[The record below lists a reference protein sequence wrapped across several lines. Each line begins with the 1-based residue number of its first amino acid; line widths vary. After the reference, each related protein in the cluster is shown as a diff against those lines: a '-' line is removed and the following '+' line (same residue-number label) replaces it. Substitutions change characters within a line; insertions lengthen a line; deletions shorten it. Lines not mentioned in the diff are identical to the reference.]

1 MPRKI
6 LALACVVVG
15 LHIIE
20 ALTLGTSTLGSF
32 LANGLQIFACGLAV
46 AMAFGACRRGRGL
59 SRPFWLILGA
69 GVALPG
75 VATLGRLYYE
85 VVLHSE
91 PPSTSVVRF
100 LLAWK
105 TCCWRWSCSWTRI
118 RTLRGLTRNPHSTS
132 SRSESSFSLFMSSF
146 ITLRLAALTTTPPF
160 CGKCALRTWKTRCSP
175 CWLHC
180 RCCVRGSSIFGNS
193 MEVSLSSF

>member
-69 GVALPG
+69 GVA
-75 VATLGRLYYE
+75 
-85 VVLHSE
+85 
-91 PPSTSVVRF
+91 
-100 LLAWK
+100 
-105 TCCWRWSCSWTRI
+105 
-118 RTLRGLTRNPHSTS
+118 
-132 SRSESSFSLFMSSF
+132 
-146 ITLRLAALTTTPPF
+146 
-160 CGKCALRTWKTRCSP
+160 CGA
-175 CWLHC
+175 
-180 RCCVRGSSIFGNS
+180 
-193 MEVSLSSF
+193 

>member
-69 GVALPG
+69 GVALWG
-75 VATLGRLYYE
+75 VA
-85 VVLHSE
+85 
-91 PPSTSVVRF
+91 
-100 LLAWK
+100 
-105 TCCWRWSCSWTRI
+105 
-118 RTLRGLTRNPHSTS
+118 
-132 SRSESSFSLFMSSF
+132 RSEE
-146 ITLRLAALTTTPPF
+146 RRV
-160 CGKCALRTWKTRCSP
+160 GKEG
-175 CWLHC
+175 
-180 RCCVRGSSIFGNS
+180 RGGGGG
-193 MEVSLSSF
+193 EEGGGK